1 MSNFNNYTNSVMFDL
16 IDDLPSDNKPLTN
29 NEKVVIDTFFIKKK
43 INFFNEMKDIII
55 IIILYLILSIP
66 SVDFYI
72 NKFIKIS
79 QKSYYILAII
89 KAFIFAIFFC
99 FLKNFYLSNK

>member
-16 IDDLPSDNKPLTN
+16 IDDLPSDNNALTE
-29 NEKVVIDTFFIKKK
+29 NEKIVIDTFFKKKK
-43 INFFNEMKDIII
+43 IDFFKEMKDIII
-55 IIILYLILSIP
+55 IIILYLILNTP
-66 SVDFYI
+66 CVDFYI

-79 QKSYYILAII
+79 EKSLYILVII
-89 KAFIFAIFFC
+89 KAFLFAIFFC

>member
-16 IDDLPSDNKPLTN
+16 IDDLPSDNNALTE
-29 NEKVVIDTFFIKKK
+29 NEKIVIDTFFKKTK
-43 INFFNEMKDIII
+43 INFFKEMKDIIV
-55 IIILYLILSIP
+55 IIILYLILNIP

-72 NKFIKIS
+72 NKIIKIS
-79 QKSYYILAII
+79 EKSLYILVII
-89 KAFIFAIFFC
+89 KAFLFSIIFC

>member
-1 MSNFNNYTNSVMFDL
+1 MFDL

-89 KAFIFAIFFC
+89 KAFLFAIFFC

>member
-29 NEKVVIDTFFIKKK
+29 NEKIVIDTFFIKKK

>member
-89 KAFIFAIFFC
+89 KAFLFAIFFC

>member
-1 MSNFNNYTNSVMFDL
+1 MSNFNNYINSVMFDL

-29 NEKVVIDTFFIKKK
+29 NEKIVIDTFFIKKK

-66 SVDFYI
+66 SFDFYI